1 MPKHRLVGLSALVS
15 VAITFAGCVDGIGPL
30 TERESVVETRALD
43 PGGRFT
49 IEDTNGRVEVATW
62 GEPRVRIEADKA
74 ASSEMA
80 LKALR
85 IEISGEGDRVDVRT
99 HMPHGPFFGGRGRVN
114 YRITL
119 PASARVEARTVNGTV
134 EVRGVAGAI
143 KASTV
148 NGSVEIKDAA
158 GDVEASTVNGGVEAD
173 YRTAPAAGH
182 HRFSTTNGGIDVTL
196 PRDAGGRIAAHVV
209 NGGIDCDFDVTDGQ
223 RSRRRLEGRL
233 GPGDASFEL
242 NTVNGGIH
250 LSRGLSSSPAKTESP
265 AKAPAEAPAKG
276 TGGSQK

>member
-1 MPKHRLVGLSALVS
+1 VFAAVS
-15 VAITFAGCVDGIGPL
+15 LGGCVGGIGPL
-30 TERESVVETRALD
+30 TERESVVETRSFN
-43 PGGRFT
+43 PGGRFS
-49 IEDTNGRVEVATW
+49 IEDTNGRVEVAVW

-85 IEISGEGDRVDVRT
+85 IEISGKGDRVEVRT
-99 HMPHGPFFGGRGRVN
+99 RMPRGPFLGGRGRVN

-119 PASARVEARTVNGTV
+119 PASANVEARTVNGTV

-158 GDVEASTVNGGVEAD
+158 GDVDASTVNGGVEAD

-196 PRDAGGRIAAHVV
+196 PADAGGRVAAHVV
-209 NGGIDCDFDVTDGQ
+209 NGGIDTDFDVIDGQ

-233 GPGDASFEL
+233 GPGEASFEL

-250 LSRGLSSSPAKTESP
+250 LSRGLSSPAAKAEAP
-265 AKAPAEAPAKG
+265 ARAPAEAPPR
-276 TGGSQK
+276 GSEGPHK